1 MTPLLS
7 LKQTCLDGSEIA
19 GGNEA
24 SAFAPAVSS
33 STERLVPC
41 CLPLLVLQMGA
52 IVPCCLP
59 RPDWRPRRCP
69 PPMVK
74 PLGAPRRPETHL
86 GPIRVPL
93 TPPPPRQ
100 NVDAQRPHLPANDRG
115 DSPAIAN
122 PPSWVGK
129 APPPYLLWPVN
140 FDYGQQFRD
149 RADPS
154 QWPRDRPPPVN
165 VRLGFTGPPAK
176 PPPPHLMR
184 PPQAPPPFKAPPCFR
199 G

>member
-59 RPDWRPRRCP
+59 RPDWGPRRCP
-69 PPMVK
+69 SPMVK
-74 PLGAPRRPETHL
+74 PLVAPRRPETHL

-93 TPPPPRQ
+93 KPPPPRR
-100 NVDAQRPHLPANDRG
+100 NVDAQRPHSPANDRR

-122 PPSWVGK
+122 PFPWDGPPIK
-129 APPPYLLWPVN
+129 APPPHLV
-140 FDYGQQFRD
+140 
-149 RADPS
+149 RASPG
-154 QWPRDRPPPVN
+154 PPPIKA
-165 VRLGFTGPPAK
+165 PQ
-176 PPPPHLMR
+176 PHLVR
-184 PPQAPPPFKAPPCFR
+184 FLVSQALQSRRSCR
-199 G
+199 TW